1 MGLRRGP
8 RDVYLDNLLAATA
21 RHPASDQTVGGSSP
35 LCRAIRSPGHPIGVL
50 PPRSCMPIA
59 NDAIRIRGARQHN
72 LRDLDLDI
80 PKNRFVVITGPSG
93 SGKTSLAF
101 DTIYAEGQRR
111 YVEAMS
117 AHARRFLEVMER
129 PDVDSIDGL
138 SPAVAIQQRR
148 GSGNSRSTVGT
159 LTEVHDHLRI
169 LFALTGL
176 PHCPNCGNPVASQTV
191 GEIVDTAMALPDGA
205 RLRILAPR
213 IRNRTGRFDQEL
225 DRLRRDGYVRVRIDG
240 NERALDE
247 EIRLDPTQSHT
258 IDAVVDRLIVR
269 PKIERRLA
277 DSLET
282 ALSLSGGMVALDVLE
297 GRELHFSTRLICRTC
312 DIGFVELA
320 PRLFSFNS
328 PHGACPACN
337 GMGARADI
345 DPHRVVPD
353 ARRSIAE
360 GAILPWGVP
369 KGRARLDLLERLAGR
384 FRFDLAT
391 PFASLPPKARDAIL
405 WGDRSLGFEGVIPY
419 LKKRLVDAGPDDAGS
434 RQEPYVRTVD
444 CSDCGGARLRTEALA
459 VRIEGRNIAQVSA
472 MSVDEAIDFMDLLE
486 GRLGPRDVVDP
497 ILREIR
503 NRLVFL
509 SEVGVGYLAL
519 ERSVASL
526 SGGETQRIR
535 MATQIGARLSGVLYV
550 LDEPSVGL
558 HPRDNRKLIH
568 TLEMLRDH
576 GNTVLVV
583 EHDRETMLAADRL
596 IDLGPGAGERGGEL
610 MAEGTAREIMAA
622 GECVTGAY
630 LSGRKTIPPP
640 PDRRKPTGRI
650 VLKGARG
657 HNLKSIDISLPLGI
671 LVCVTG
677 VSGSGKS
684 TLINGTLYAALA
696 SRLHNASATPL
707 AHDGIEGLSLIDK
720 IIRIDQAPIGRTPR
734 SNPATY
740 TDLFSDIRDLYAQ
753 LPESRVRGYTP
764 GRFSF
769 NLKGGRCEPCQG
781 DGLRRIEMHF
791 LPDVYVTCDACGGS
805 RYNRET
811 LEIRYKGCSI
821 ADVLNM
827 TAERAL
833 TFFRDIPGASRKLKT
848 LAEVG
853 LGYIRL
859 GQSATALSG
868 GEAQRI
874 KLAAELSRV
883 ATGKTMY
890 ILDEPTTGL
899 HFEDIRSLIA
909 VLDRLVDK
917 GNSVIVIEHNLDVV
931 KRADWI
937 VDLGPDGGDSGGRI
951 IAEGPPE
958 RIAAAPASHTGR
970 FLKEVIGR

>member
-1 MGLRRGP
+1 MP
-8 RDVYLDNLLAATA
+8 
-21 RHPASDQTVGGSSP
+21 PA
-35 LCRAIRSPGHPIGVL
+35 
-50 PPRSCMPIA
+50 
-59 NDAIRIRGARQHN
+59 NEAIRIRGARQHN
-72 LRDLDLDI
+72 LRDLDLDV

-93 SGKTSLAF
+93 SGKSSLAF

-148 GSGNSRSTVGT
+148 ATGSARSTVGT
-159 LTEVHDHLRI
+159 LTEIHDHLRI
-169 LFALTGL
+169 LFARAGV
-176 PHCPNCGNPVASQTV
+176 PHCPNCGKRLASRTV
-191 GEIVDTAMALPDGA
+191 GEIVDTVLALPDGA

-213 IRNRTGRFDQEL
+213 IRERKGRFDQEL
-225 DRLRRDGYVRVRIDG
+225 ERLRRDGYVRVRIDG
-240 NERALDE
+240 DERALDE
-247 EIRLDPTQSHT
+247 EIRLDPTKPHT
-258 IDAVVDRLIVR
+258 IDAVVDRLVVR

-282 ALSLSGGMVALDVLE
+282 ALSLSDGMVVLDILE
-297 GRELHFSTRLICRTC
+297 GRELHFSTRLICRDC
-312 DIGFVELA
+312 DVGFVEPS

-337 GMGARADI
+337 GMGVRTDI
-345 DPHRVVPD
+345 DPDSVVPD
-353 ARRSIAE
+353 PRRSIAE
-360 GAILPWGVP
+360 GAIAPWGVP
-369 KGRARLDLLERLAGR
+369 KGRATLELLRRLAQRYRLDPA
-384 FRFDLAT
+384 A
-391 PFASLPPKARDAIL
+391 PFTSLSPEAKAAIL
-405 WGDRSLGFEGVIPY
+405 SGDRSLGFEGVIPT
-419 LKKRLVDAGPDDAGS
+419 LQKRLADAGAEDSGS
-434 RQEPYVRTVD
+434 RRDPYARTVD
-444 CSDCGGARLRTEALA
+444 CSGCGGARLRTEALA
-459 VRIEGRNIAQVSA
+459 VRIEGMNIAQVSA
-472 MSVDEAIDFMDLLE
+472 LSVDEAIDFMEGLE
-486 GRLGPRDVVDP
+486 GRLRPPDVADP
-497 ILREIR
+497 ILLEIR

-509 SEVGVGYLAL
+509 RDVGVGYLTL
-519 ERSVASL
+519 ERNVASL

-558 HPRDNRKLIH
+558 HPRDNRKLIR
-568 TLEMLRDH
+568 TLERLRNH

-583 EHDRETMLAADRL
+583 EHDRETMLAADHL

-610 MAEGTAREIMAA
+610 MAEGTARDIMAA
-622 GECVTGAY
+622 GECLTGAY
-630 LSGRKTIPPP
+630 LSGRRTIPPP

-657 HNLKSIDISLPLGI
+657 HNLKSIDVSLPLGV

-696 SRLHNASATPL
+696 NTLHNASAEPL
-707 AHDGIEGLSLIDK
+707 AHDGIEGMSQIDK

-740 TDLFSDIRDLYAQ
+740 TDLFSDVRDLYAQ

-781 DGLRRIEMHF
+781 DGLTRIEMHF
-791 LPDVYVTCDACGGS
+791 LPDVYVTCEACGGS

-811 LEIRYKGCSI
+811 LEIRYKGCTI

-827 TAERAL
+827 TAEKAL

-899 HFEDIRSLIA
+899 HFEDIRSLIS
-909 VLDRLVDK
+909 VLDRLVDR
-917 GNSVIVIEHNLDVV
+917 GNSVVVIEHNLDVV

-951 IAEGPPE
+951 VAEGTPE
-958 RIAAAPASHTGR
+958 RISAAPSSHTGR
-970 FLKEVIGR
+970 FLKEVIES

>member
-1 MGLRRGP
+1 MGIAF
-8 RDVYLDNLLAATA
+8 AAVA
-21 RHPASDQTVGGSSP
+21 QRLSSDQTVGGSSP
-35 LCRAIRSPGHPIGVL
+35 LCRTIRSPGHPIGVL
-50 PPRSCMPIA
+50 PPRSCMPPA
-59 NDAIRIRGARQHN
+59 NKAIRIRGARQHN
-72 LRDLDLDI
+72 LRDLHLDV

-93 SGKTSLAF
+93 SGKSSLAF

-111 YVEAMS
+111 YVEATS
-117 AHARRFLEVMER
+117 AHARQFLEVMEK

-148 GSGNSRSTVGT
+148 ATGNSRSTVGT
-159 LTEVHDHLRI
+159 LTEIHDHLRI
-169 LFALTGL
+169 LFARAGL
-176 PHCPNCGNPVASQTV
+176 PHCPKCANPITSRTV
-191 GEIVDTAMALPDGA
+191 GDIVDTVLALPDGA
-205 RLRILAPR
+205 RLRILAPL
-213 IRNRTGRFDQEL
+213 IRKQKGRFNQEL
-225 DRLRRDGYVRVRIDG
+225 ERLRRDGYVRVRIDG

-247 EIRLDPTQSHT
+247 EFRLDPAKPHT
-258 IDAVVDRLIVR
+258 IDAVVDRLVVR

-282 ALSLSGGMVALDVLE
+282 ALSLSGGMVVLDILE
-297 GRELHFSTRLICRTC
+297 GRELHFSTRLICRNC
-312 DIGFVELA
+312 DVGFVEPA

-337 GMGARADI
+337 GMGARTEI
-345 DPHRVVPD
+345 DPDSVVPD
-353 ARRSIAE
+353 PQRSIAE
-360 GAILPWGVP
+360 GAIAPWGVP
-369 KGRARLDLLERLAGR
+369 KGRATLGLLQRLADR
-384 FRFDLAT
+384 FRFNLTA
-391 PFASLPPKARDAIL
+391 PFASLPPEAKAAIL
-405 WGDRSLGFEGVIPY
+405 SGDRSLGFDGVIPS
-419 LKKRLVDAGPDDAGS
+419 LKKRLADAGS
-434 RQEPYVRTVD
+434 DHAGSRRDPYARTVD
-444 CSDCGGARLRTEALA
+444 CSVCGGARLRMEALA
-459 VRIEGRNIAQVSA
+459 VRIEGMNIAQVCA
-472 MSVDEAIDFMDLLE
+472 MSVDEAIDFMERLE
-486 GRLGPRDVVDP
+486 GSLRPRDVADP
-497 ILREIR
+497 ILLEIR

-509 SEVGVGYLAL
+509 KEVGVGYLTL
-519 ERSVASL
+519 ERNVASL

-558 HPRDNRKLIH
+558 HPRDNRKLIR
-568 TLEMLRDH
+568 TLETLRDH

-583 EHDRETMLAADRL
+583 EHDRETMLAADHL
-596 IDLGPGAGERGGEL
+596 IDLGPGAGEQGGKL
-610 MAEGTAREIMAA
+610 MAEGTAQDIMAA
-622 GECVTGAY
+622 GECLTGAY

-640 PDRRKPTGRI
+640 PGRRKPSGRV

-657 HNLKSIDISLPLGI
+657 HNLKSIDVSLPLGI

-684 TLINGTLYAALA
+684 TLINGTLFAALA
-696 SRLHNASATPL
+696 NRLYNASAIPL
-707 AHDGIEGLSLIDK
+707 AHDGIEGLSQIDK

-740 TDLFSDIRDLYAQ
+740 TDLFSDVRDLYAR

-833 TFFRDIPGASRKLKT
+833 TFFRDIPAASRKLKT

-859 GQSATALSG
+859 GQSATVLSG

-909 VLDRLVDK
+909 VLDRLVDR

-970 FLKEVIGR
+970 FLKEVIAQ

>member
-1 MGLRRGP
+1 MGVRVLS
-8 RDVYLDNLLAATA
+8 AAPSKAPVT
-21 RHPASDQTVGGSSP
+21 RSGFCLPDLYMP
-35 LCRAIRSPGHPIGVL
+35 LTH
-50 PPRSCMPIA
+50 
-59 NDAIRIRGARQHN
+59 DAIRIRGARQHN
-72 LRDLDLDI
+72 LRGLDLDI

-93 SGKTSLAF
+93 SGKSSLAF

-129 PDVDSIDGL
+129 PDVDGIDGL

-148 GSGNSRSTVGT
+148 ASGNSRSTVGT
-159 LTEVHDHLRI
+159 LTEIYDHLRI
-169 LFALTGL
+169 LFARAGL
-176 PHCPNCGNPVASQTV
+176 PHCPDCGKPIACQTV
-191 GEIVDTAMALPDGA
+191 GEIVDTVRAQPDGT

-213 IRNRTGRFDQEL
+213 VRNRRVAFDEEL
-225 DRLRRDGYVRVRIDG
+225 ERLRRDGYVRVRIDG
-240 NERALDE
+240 RDRSLDE
-247 EIRLDPTQSHT
+247 EIRLDPTLPHT
-258 IDAVVDRLIVR
+258 VEAVVDRLVVR

-282 ALSLSGGMVALDVLE
+282 ALALSGGGVVVDILE
-297 GRELHFSTRLICRTC
+297 GPELSFSTQFICRNC
-312 DIGFVELA
+312 DVGFEELT

-328 PHGACPACN
+328 PYGACPACN
-337 GMGARADI
+337 GMGVRTEI
-345 DPHRVVPD
+345 DPDRVVPD
-353 ARRSIAE
+353 TNRSIAE
-360 GAILPWGVP
+360 GAIAPWGVP
-369 KGRARLDLLERLAGR
+369 RGRATLDLLQRLADR
-384 FRFDLAT
+384 FRFDLAA
-391 PFASLPPKARDAIL
+391 PFGSLSPRVREAIL
-405 WGDRSLGFEGVIPY
+405 WGDKSLQFDGVIPP
-419 LKKRLVDAGPDDAGS
+419 LNRRVTDAASDEGGS
-434 RQEPYVRTVD
+434 RLDSYVRTVD
-444 CSDCGGARLRTEALA
+444 CSNCAGARLRKEALA
-459 VRIEGRNIAQVSA
+459 VRIAGRNIAQFAA
-472 MSVDEAIDFMDLLE
+472 MNIHLACDFVDRLK
-486 GRLGPRDVVDP
+486 GRLDPPEVVAP
-497 ILREIR
+497 ILHEIR
-503 NRLVFL
+503 NRLAFL
-509 SEVGVGYLAL
+509 RDVGVGYLTL
-519 ERSVASL
+519 ERNVASL

-568 TLEMLRDH
+568 TLHTLRDL

-583 EHDRETMLAADRL
+583 EHDRETMLAADHL
-596 IDLGPGAGERGGEL
+596 IDLGPGAGEQGGEL
-610 MAEGTAREIMAA
+610 MAQGTAKEIIAA
-622 GECVTGAY
+622 GESLTGAY

-640 PDRRKPTGRI
+640 PDIRQPTGRI

-657 HNLKSIDISLPLGI
+657 HNLKSIDVALPLGI
-671 LVCVTG
+671 FVCVTG

-684 TLINGTLYAALA
+684 TLINGTLYPALA
-696 SRLHNASATPL
+696 NRLHNATAAPL
-707 AHDGIEGLSLIDK
+707 EHDGIDGLSQIDK

-740 TDLFSDIRDLYAQ
+740 TDLFTDVRDLYAQ
-753 LPESRVRGYTP
+753 LPESRVRGYTA

-769 NLKGGRCEPCQG
+769 NRKGGRCEPCQG

-827 TAERAL
+827 TTERAL
-833 TFFRDIPGASRKLKT
+833 TFFRDIPSAQRKLKT
-848 LAEVG
+848 LSEVG

-859 GQSATALSG
+859 GQSATVLSG

-874 KLAAELSRV
+874 KLASELSRV

-899 HFEDIRSLIA
+899 HFEDIRSLIS

-917 GNSVIVIEHNLDVV
+917 GNSVVVIEHNLDVV

-937 VDLGPDGGDSGGRI
+937 VDLGPGGGDSGGRVV
-951 IAEGPPE
+951 AEGPPE
-958 RIAAAPASHTGR
+958 RVAAAPVSHTGR
-970 FLKEVIGR
+970 FLKEVIAL

>member
-1 MGLRRGP
+1 M
-8 RDVYLDNLLAATA
+8 
-21 RHPASDQTVGGSSP
+21 P
-35 LCRAIRSPGHPIGVL
+35 LT
-50 PPRSCMPIA
+50 

-72 LRDLDLDI
+72 LRGLDLDI

-93 SGKTSLAF
+93 SGKSSLAF

-117 AHARRFLEVMER
+117 AHARRFLEMMER
-129 PDVDSIDGL
+129 PDVESIDGL

-148 GSGNSRSTVGT
+148 ASGNSRSTVGT
-159 LTEVHDHLRI
+159 LTEIYDHLRV
-169 LFALTGL
+169 LFARAGL
-176 PHCPNCGNPVASQTV
+176 PHCPNCGNPIACQTV
-191 GEIVDTAMALPDGA
+191 GEIVDTVLGLPDGS
-205 RLRILAPR
+205 RLRILAPW
-213 IRNRTGRFDQEL
+213 IRNRKGSFEQEL
-225 DRLRRDGYVRVRIDG
+225 ERLRRDGYVRVRIDG
-240 NERALDE
+240 HDRVLDE
-247 EIRLDPTQSHT
+247 EIRLDPMRTHT
-258 IDAVVDRLIVR
+258 VDAVVDRVVVR

-282 ALSLSGGMVALDVLE
+282 ALALSGGIVLLDILE
-297 GRELHFSTRLICRTC
+297 DRELSFSTQFICRNC
-312 DIGFVELA
+312 DIGFEELT

-328 PHGACPACN
+328 PYGACPACN
-337 GMGARADI
+337 GMGKRTDI
-345 DPHRVVPD
+345 DPDRVVPD
-353 ARRSIAE
+353 TRRSIAE
-360 GAILPWGVP
+360 GAIAPWGVP
-369 KGRARLDLLERLAGR
+369 KGRATLDLLQRLMDR
-384 FRFDLAT
+384 YRFDLAA
-391 PFASLPPKARDAIL
+391 PFASLSPRAREAIL
-405 WGDRSLGFEGVIPY
+405 WGDESLRFDGVIPP
-419 LKKRLVDAGPDDAGS
+419 LNRRVADAASDEAGS
-434 RQEPYVRTVD
+434 RLDSYVRTVE
-444 CSDCGGARLRTEALA
+444 CSDCAGARLRTEALA
-459 VRIEGRNIAQVSA
+459 VRIAEKNIAQVAA
-472 MSVDEAIDFMDLLE
+472 MCIDEAFNFTDRLKE
-486 GRLGPRDVVDP
+486 TLGPREVVDP
-497 ILREIR
+497 ILHEIR
-503 NRLVFL
+503 NRLAFL
-509 SEVGVGYLAL
+509 RDVGVGYLAL
-519 ERSVASL
+519 ERNVASL

-558 HPRDNRKLIH
+558 HPGDNRKLIN
-568 TLEMLRDH
+568 TLHKLRDL

-583 EHDRETMLAADRL
+583 EHDRETMLAADHL
-596 IDLGPGAGERGGEL
+596 IDLGPGAGEQGGEL
-610 MAEGTAREIMAA
+610 MAQGTAQEIMAA
-622 GECVTGAY
+622 GKCLTGAY

-640 PDRRKPTGRI
+640 PDSRQPSGRI

-657 HNLKSIDISLPLGI
+657 HNLKSIDVALPLGI

-684 TLINGTLYAALA
+684 TLINGTLYPALA
-696 SRLHNASATPL
+696 NRLHNATVTPL
-707 AHDGIEGLSLIDK
+707 EHDGVEGLSQIDK

-740 TDLFSDIRDLYAQ
+740 TDLFTDIRELYAQ

-781 DGLRRIEMHF
+781 DGLRRVEMHF
-791 LPDVYVTCDACGGS
+791 LPDVYVTCDTCGGS

-811 LEIRYKGCSI
+811 LEIRFKGCSI

-827 TAERAL
+827 TTERAH
-833 TFFRDIPGASRKLKT
+833 TFFRDIPGARRKLKT
-848 LAEVG
+848 LSEVG

-859 GQSATALSG
+859 GQSATALSA

-874 KLAAELSRV
+874 KLASELSRV

-917 GNSVIVIEHNLDVV
+917 GNSVVVIEHNLDVV

-937 VDLGPDGGDSGGRI
+937 VDLGPGAGDSGGRVV
-951 IAEGPPE
+951 AEGPPE
-958 RIAAAPASHTGR
+958 RVAEAPASQTGR
-970 FLKEVIGR
+970 FLKEVIAL

>member
-1 MGLRRGP
+1 MS
-8 RDVYLDNLLAATA
+8 NAFAAVVQ
-21 RHPASDQTVGGSSP
+21 HPASNRTAGGSSP
-35 LCRAIRSPGHPIGVL
+35 PCRTIQSPGRPIGVSPRRSRM
-50 PPRSCMPIA
+50 PPA

-72 LRDLDLDI
+72 LRGLDLDI
-80 PKNRFVVITGPSG
+80 PRNRFVVITGPSG
-93 SGKTSLAF
+93 SGKSSLAF

-117 AHARRFLEVMER
+117 THARRFLEVMER

-148 GSGNSRSTVGT
+148 TAGTSRSTVGT
-159 LTEVHDHLRI
+159 LTEIHDHLRV
-169 LFALTGL
+169 LFARAGL
-176 PHCPNCGNPVASQTV
+176 PHCPNCGNPIACQTV
-191 GEIVDTAMALPDGA
+191 GEIVDEVLAMPAGT
-205 RLRILAPR
+205 RLRILAPW
-213 IRNRTGRFDQEL
+213 IRNRKGRLDREL
-225 DRLRRDGYVRVRIDG
+225 ERLRRDGYVRVRIDG
-240 NERALDE
+240 RDRALEE
-247 EIRLDPTQSHT
+247 EIRLDPTEPHT
-258 IDAVVDRLIVR
+258 VDAVIDRLVVR
-269 PKIERRLA
+269 PGIERRLA

-282 ALSLSGGMVALDVLE
+282 ALALSGGIVVLDVLE
-297 GRELHFSTRLICRTC
+297 GREQSYSTQLICRNC
-312 DIGFVELA
+312 DVTLEEPT

-337 GMGARADI
+337 GLGERTDV
-345 DPHRVVPD
+345 DPDGVVPD
-353 ARRSIAE
+353 AGRSIAE
-360 GAILPWGVP
+360 GAIAPWGVP
-369 KGRARLDLLERLAGR
+369 RGRAKLDLLRRLADRYG
-384 FRFDLAT
+384 FDVAA
-391 PFASLPPKARDAIL
+391 PFGSLSTEAREAIL
-405 WGDRSLGFEGVIPY
+405 WGDESLGFDGVIPS
-419 LKKRLVDAGPDDAGS
+419 LNRRVADAASDEAGS
-434 RQEPYVRTVD
+434 GPEPYVHTVV
-444 CSDCGGARLRTEALA
+444 CSDCSGARLRKEALA
-459 VRIEGRNIAQVSA
+459 VTIDGCNIGQVSA
-472 MSVDEAIDFMDLLE
+472 MGIDRAIGFLE
-486 GRLGPRDVVDP
+486 RLRGRLGPREVVDT
-497 ILREIR
+497 ILDEIR

-509 SEVGVGYLAL
+509 RDVGVGYLTL

-535 MATQIGARLSGVLYV
+535 MATQIGTRLSGVLYV

-558 HPRDNRKLIH
+558 HPGDNRKLIH
-568 TLEMLRDH
+568 TLETLRDL

-583 EHDRETMLAADRL
+583 EHDRETMMAADHL
-596 IDLGPGAGERGGEL
+596 IDLGPGAGELGGEL
-610 MAEGTAREIMAA
+610 IAQGSAEEIMAA
-622 GECVTGAY
+622 RECLTGAY
-630 LSGRKTIPPP
+630 LSGRKSIPRP
-640 PDRRKPTGRI
+640 PDNRQPTGRI

-657 HNLKSIDISLPLGI
+657 HNLKGVDVTIPLGV

-684 TLINGTLYAALA
+684 TLINGTLYPALA
-696 SRLHNASATPL
+696 NRLHNAASVPL
-707 AHDGIEGLSLIDK
+707 GHDAIEGLSQIDK
-720 IIRIDQAPIGRTPR
+720 IIPIDQAPIGRTPR

-740 TDLFSDIRDLYAQ
+740 TDLFTDIRELFAQ

-781 DGLRRIEMHF
+781 DGQQRIAMDF

-821 ADVLNM
+821 ADVLKM
-827 TAERAL
+827 TAEKAL
-833 TFFRDIPGASRKLKT
+833 TFFRDIPGARRKLKT
-848 LAEVG
+848 LSDVG

-859 GQSATALSG
+859 GQPARALSG

-899 HFEDIRSLIA
+899 HFEDIRTLIA

-917 GNSVIVIEHNLDVV
+917 GNTVIVIEHNLDVV

-937 VDLGPDGGDSGGRI
+937 VDLGPGGGDSGGRVV
-951 IAEGPPE
+951 AEGPPE
-958 RIAAAPASHTGR
+958 RVAAAPASHTGR
-970 FLKEVIGR
+970 FLNKVIEP

>member
-1 MGLRRGP
+1 MGIAF
-8 RDVYLDNLLAATA
+8 AAVA
-21 RHPASDQTVGGSSP
+21 QRLSSDQTVGGSSP
-35 LCRAIRSPGHPIGVL
+35 LCRTIRSPGHPVGVL
-50 PPRSCMPIA
+50 PPRSCMPPA
-59 NDAIRIRGARQHN
+59 NKAIRIRGARQHN
-72 LRDLDLDI
+72 LRDLHLDV

-93 SGKTSLAF
+93 SGKSSLAF

-111 YVEAMS
+111 YVEATS
-117 AHARRFLEVMER
+117 AHARQFLEVMEK

-148 GSGNSRSTVGT
+148 ATGNSRSTVGT
-159 LTEVHDHLRI
+159 LTEIHDHLRI
-169 LFALTGL
+169 LFARAGL
-176 PHCPNCGNPVASQTV
+176 PHCPKCANPITSRTV
-191 GEIVDTAMALPDGA
+191 GDIVDTVLALPDGA
-205 RLRILAPR
+205 RLRILAPL
-213 IRNRTGRFDQEL
+213 IRKQKGRFNQEL
-225 DRLRRDGYVRVRIDG
+225 ERLRRDGYVRVRIDG

-247 EIRLDPTQSHT
+247 EFRLDPAKPHT
-258 IDAVVDRLIVR
+258 IDAVVDRLVVR

-282 ALSLSGGMVALDVLE
+282 ALSLSGGMVVLDILE
-297 GRELHFSTRLICRTC
+297 GRELHFSTRLICRNC
-312 DIGFVELA
+312 DVGFVEPA

-337 GMGARADI
+337 GMGARTEI
-345 DPHRVVPD
+345 DPDSVVPD
-353 ARRSIAE
+353 PQRSIAE
-360 GAILPWGVP
+360 GAIAPWGVP
-369 KGRARLDLLERLAGR
+369 KGRATLGLLQRLADR
-384 FRFDLAT
+384 FRFNLTA
-391 PFASLPPKARDAIL
+391 PFASLPPEAKAAIL
-405 WGDRSLGFEGVIPY
+405 SGDRSLGFDGVIPS
-419 LKKRLVDAGPDDAGS
+419 LKKRLADAGS
-434 RQEPYVRTVD
+434 DHAGSRRDPYARTVD
-444 CSDCGGARLRTEALA
+444 CSVCGGARLRMEALA
-459 VRIEGRNIAQVSA
+459 VRIEGMNIAQVCA
-472 MSVDEAIDFMDLLE
+472 MSVDEAINFMERLE
-486 GRLGPRDVVDP
+486 GRLRPRDVVDP
-497 ILREIR
+497 ILHEIR

-509 SEVGVGYLAL
+509 KEVGVGYLTL
-519 ERSVASL
+519 ERNVASL

-558 HPRDNRKLIH
+558 HPRDNRKLIR
-568 TLEMLRDH
+568 TLETLRDH

-583 EHDRETMLAADRL
+583 EHDRETMLAADHL
-596 IDLGPGAGERGGEL
+596 IDLGPGAGEQGGEL
-610 MAEGTAREIMAA
+610 MAEGTARDIMAA
-622 GECVTGAY
+622 GECLTGAY

-640 PDRRKPTGRI
+640 PGRRKPSGRV

-657 HNLKSIDISLPLGI
+657 HNLKSIDVSLPLGI

-684 TLINGTLYAALA
+684 TLINGTLFAALA
-696 SRLHNASATPL
+696 NRLYNASAIPL
-707 AHDGIEGLSLIDK
+707 AHDGIEGLSQIDK
-720 IIRIDQAPIGRTPR
+720 VIRIDQAPIGRTPR

-740 TDLFSDIRDLYAQ
+740 TDLFSDVRDLYAR

-833 TFFRDIPGASRKLKT
+833 TFFRDIPAASRKLKT

-859 GQSATALSG
+859 GQSATVLSG

-909 VLDRLVDK
+909 VLDRLVDR

-970 FLKEVIGR
+970 FLKEVIAQ

>member
-1 MGLRRGP
+1 MGIAF
-8 RDVYLDNLLAATA
+8 AAVA
-21 RHPASDQTVGGSSP
+21 QRLSSDQTVGGSSP
-35 LCRAIRSPGHPIGVL
+35 LCRTIRSPGHPVGVL
-50 PPRSCMPIA
+50 PPRSCMPPA
-59 NDAIRIRGARQHN
+59 NKAIRIRGARQHN
-72 LRDLDLDI
+72 LRDLHLDV

-93 SGKTSLAF
+93 SGKSSLAF

-111 YVEAMS
+111 YVEATS
-117 AHARRFLEVMER
+117 AHARQFLEVMEK

-148 GSGNSRSTVGT
+148 ATGNSRSTVGT
-159 LTEVHDHLRI
+159 LTEIHDHLRI
-169 LFALTGL
+169 LFARAGL
-176 PHCPNCGNPVASQTV
+176 PHCPKCANPITSRTV
-191 GEIVDTAMALPDGA
+191 GDIVDTVLALPDGA
-205 RLRILAPR
+205 RLRILAPL
-213 IRNRTGRFDQEL
+213 IRKQKGRFNQEL
-225 DRLRRDGYVRVRIDG
+225 ERLRRDGYVRVRIDG

-247 EIRLDPTQSHT
+247 EFRLDPAKPHT
-258 IDAVVDRLIVR
+258 IDAVVDRLVVR

-282 ALSLSGGMVALDVLE
+282 ALSLSGGMVVLDILE
-297 GRELHFSTRLICRTC
+297 GRELHFSTRLICRNC
-312 DIGFVELA
+312 DVGFVEPA

-337 GMGARADI
+337 GMGASTEI
-345 DPHRVVPD
+345 DPDSVVPD
-353 ARRSIAE
+353 PQRSIAE
-360 GAILPWGVP
+360 GAIAPWGVP
-369 KGRARLDLLERLAGR
+369 KGRATLGLLQRLADR
-384 FRFDLAT
+384 FRFNLTA
-391 PFASLPPKARDAIL
+391 PFASLPPEAKAAIL
-405 WGDRSLGFEGVIPY
+405 SGDRSLGFDGVIPS
-419 LKKRLVDAGPDDAGS
+419 LKKRLADAGS
-434 RQEPYVRTVD
+434 DHAGSRRDPYARTVD
-444 CSDCGGARLRTEALA
+444 CSVCGGARLRMEALA
-459 VRIEGRNIAQVSA
+459 VRIEGMNIAQVCA
-472 MSVDEAIDFMDLLE
+472 MSVDEAINFMERLE
-486 GRLGPRDVVDP
+486 GRLRPRDVVDP
-497 ILREIR
+497 ILHEIR

-509 SEVGVGYLAL
+509 KEVGVGYLTL
-519 ERSVASL
+519 ERNVASL

-558 HPRDNRKLIH
+558 HPRDNRKLIR
-568 TLEMLRDH
+568 TLETLRDH

-583 EHDRETMLAADRL
+583 EHDRETMLAADHL
-596 IDLGPGAGERGGEL
+596 IDLGPGAGEQGGEL
-610 MAEGTAREIMAA
+610 MAEGTARDIMAA
-622 GECVTGAY
+622 GECLTGEY

-640 PDRRKPTGRI
+640 PGRRKPTGRV

-657 HNLKSIDISLPLGI
+657 HNLKSIDVSLPLGI

-684 TLINGTLYAALA
+684 TLINGTLFAALA
-696 SRLHNASATPL
+696 NRLYNASAIPL
-707 AHDGIEGLSLIDK
+707 AHDGIEGLSQIDK
-720 IIRIDQAPIGRTPR
+720 VIRIDQAPIGRTPR

-740 TDLFSDIRDLYAQ
+740 TDLFSDVRDLYAR

-833 TFFRDIPGASRKLKT
+833 TFFRDIPAASRKLKT

-859 GQSATALSG
+859 GQSATVLSG

-909 VLDRLVDK
+909 VLDRLVDR

-970 FLKEVIGR
+970 FLKEVIAQ

>member
-1 MGLRRGP
+1 MGIAF
-8 RDVYLDNLLAATA
+8 AAVA
-21 RHPASDQTVGGSSP
+21 QRLSSDQTVGGSSP
-35 LCRAIRSPGHPIGVL
+35 LCRTIRSPGHPIAVL
-50 PPRSCMPIA
+50 PPRSCMPPA
-59 NDAIRIRGARQHN
+59 NKAIRIRGARQHN
-72 LRDLDLDI
+72 LRDLHLDV

-93 SGKTSLAF
+93 SGKSSLAF

-111 YVEAMS
+111 YVEATS
-117 AHARRFLEVMER
+117 AHARQFLEVMEK

-148 GSGNSRSTVGT
+148 ATGNSRSTVGT
-159 LTEVHDHLRI
+159 LTEIHDHLRI
-169 LFALTGL
+169 LFARAGL
-176 PHCPNCGNPVASQTV
+176 PHCPKCANPITSRTV
-191 GEIVDTAMALPDGA
+191 GDIVDTVLALPDGA
-205 RLRILAPR
+205 RLRILAPL
-213 IRNRTGRFDQEL
+213 IRKQKGRFNQEL
-225 DRLRRDGYVRVRIDG
+225 ERLRRDGYVRVRIDG

-247 EIRLDPTQSHT
+247 EFRLDPAKPHT
-258 IDAVVDRLIVR
+258 IDAVVDRLVVR

-282 ALSLSGGMVALDVLE
+282 ALSLSGGMVVLDVLE
-297 GRELHFSTRLICRTC
+297 GRELHYSTRLICRNC
-312 DIGFVELA
+312 DVGFVEPA

-337 GMGARADI
+337 GMGARTEI
-345 DPHRVVPD
+345 DPDSVVPD
-353 ARRSIAE
+353 PQRSIAE
-360 GAILPWGVP
+360 GAIAPWGVP
-369 KGRARLDLLERLAGR
+369 KGRATLELLQRLADR
-384 FRFDLAT
+384 FRFNLTA
-391 PFASLPPKARDAIL
+391 PFASLPPEAKAAIL
-405 WGDRSLGFEGVIPY
+405 SGDRSLGFDGVIPT
-419 LKKRLVDAGPDDAGS
+419 LKKRLADAGS
-434 RQEPYVRTVD
+434 DHAGSRRDPYARTVD
-444 CSDCGGARLRTEALA
+444 CSVCGGARLRMEALA
-459 VRIEGRNIAQVSA
+459 VRIEGMNIAQVCA
-472 MSVDEAIDFMDLLE
+472 MSVDEAIDFMERLE
-486 GRLGPRDVVDP
+486 GRLRPRDVADP
-497 ILREIR
+497 ILLEIR
-503 NRLVFL
+503 SRLVFL
-509 SEVGVGYLAL
+509 KEVGVGYLTL
-519 ERSVASL
+519 ERNVASL

-558 HPRDNRKLIH
+558 HPRDNRKLIR
-568 TLEMLRDH
+568 TLETLRDH

-583 EHDRETMLAADRL
+583 EHDRETMLAADHL
-596 IDLGPGAGERGGEL
+596 IDLGPGAGEQGGEL
-610 MAEGTAREIMAA
+610 MAEGTARDIMAA
-622 GECVTGAY
+622 GECLTGAY

-640 PDRRKPTGRI
+640 PGRRKPSGRV

-657 HNLKSIDISLPLGI
+657 HNLKSIDVSLPLGI

-684 TLINGTLYAALA
+684 TLINGTLFAALA
-696 SRLHNASATPL
+696 NRLYNASAIPL
-707 AHDGIEGLSLIDK
+707 AHDGIEGLSQIDK

-740 TDLFSDIRDLYAQ
+740 TDLFSDVRDLYAR

-827 TAERAL
+827 TAERAF
-833 TFFRDIPGASRKLKT
+833 TFFRDIPAASRKLKT

-859 GQSATALSG
+859 GQSATVLSG

-909 VLDRLVDK
+909 VLDRLVDR

-970 FLKEVIGR
+970 FLKEVIAQ

>member
-1 MGLRRGP
+1 M
-8 RDVYLDNLLAATA
+8 
-21 RHPASDQTVGGSSP
+21 P
-35 LCRAIRSPGHPIGVL
+35 LTH
-50 PPRSCMPIA
+50 
-59 NDAIRIRGARQHN
+59 DAIRIRGARQHN
-72 LRDLDLDI
+72 LRSLDLDI

-93 SGKTSLAF
+93 SGKSSLAF

-129 PDVDSIDGL
+129 PDVDGIDGL

-148 GSGNSRSTVGT
+148 ASGNSRSTVGT
-159 LTEVHDHLRI
+159 LTEIHDHLRI
-169 LFALTGL
+169 LFARAGL
-176 PHCPNCGNPVASQTV
+176 PHCPECDKPISCQTV
-191 GEIVDTAMALPDGA
+191 GEIVDTVRAQPDGT

-213 IRNRTGRFDQEL
+213 VQNRKVAFDEEL
-225 DRLRRDGYVRVRIDG
+225 ERLRRDGYVRVRIDG
-240 NERALDE
+240 RDRSLDE
-247 EIRLDPTQSHT
+247 EIRLDPTLPHT
-258 IDAVVDRLIVR
+258 VDAVVDRLVVR

-282 ALSLSGGMVALDVLE
+282 ALALSGGGVFVDILE
-297 GRELHFSTRLICRTC
+297 GPELSFSTQFICRNC
-312 DIGFVELA
+312 DVGFEELT

-328 PHGACPACN
+328 PYGACPACN
-337 GMGARADI
+337 GVGVRTEI
-345 DPHRVVPD
+345 DPDRVVPD
-353 ARRSIAE
+353 TNRSIAE
-360 GAILPWGVP
+360 GAIAPWGVP
-369 KGRARLDLLERLAGR
+369 RGRAALDLLQRLADR
-384 FRFDLAT
+384 YRFDLAA
-391 PFASLPPKARDAIL
+391 PFGSLSPRVREAIL
-405 WGDRSLGFEGVIPY
+405 WGDKSLQFDGVIP
-419 LKKRLVDAGPDDAGS
+419 LLNRRVADAASDEGGS
-434 RQEPYVRTVD
+434 RLDSYVRTVD
-444 CSDCGGARLRTEALA
+444 CSDCAGARLRKEALA
-459 VRIEGRNIAQVSA
+459 VRIAGRNIAQFAA
-472 MSVDEAIDFMDLLE
+472 MNIHVACDFVDSLK
-486 GRLGPRDVVDP
+486 GRLDPPEVVAP
-497 ILREIR
+497 ILHEIR
-503 NRLVFL
+503 NRLAFL
-509 SEVGVGYLAL
+509 RDVGVGYLTL
-519 ERSVASL
+519 ERNVASL

-558 HPRDNRKLIH
+558 HPRDNRKLIQTLH
-568 TLEMLRDH
+568 TLRDL

-583 EHDRETMLAADRL
+583 EHDRETMLAADHL
-596 IDLGPGAGERGGEL
+596 IDLGPGAGEQGGEL
-610 MAEGTAREIMAA
+610 MAQGTAQEIIAA
-622 GECVTGAY
+622 GESLTGAY

-640 PDRRKPTGRI
+640 PDRRQPTGRM

-657 HNLKSIDISLPLGI
+657 HNLKSIDVALPLGI
-671 LVCVTG
+671 FVCVTG

-684 TLINGTLYAALA
+684 TLINRTLYPALA
-696 SRLHNASATPL
+696 NRLHNATAAPL
-707 AHDGIEGLSLIDK
+707 EHDGIDGLSQIDK

-740 TDLFSDIRDLYAQ
+740 TDLFTDIRELYAQ
-753 LPESRVRGYTP
+753 LPESRVRGYTT

-811 LEIRYKGCSI
+811 LEIRFKGCSI

-827 TAERAL
+827 TTERAL
-833 TFFRDIPGASRKLKT
+833 TFFRDIPSAQRKLKT

-859 GQSATALSG
+859 GQSATVLSG

-874 KLAAELSRV
+874 KLASELSRV

-899 HFEDIRSLIA
+899 HFEDIRSLIS

-917 GNSVIVIEHNLDVV
+917 GNSVVVIEHNLDVV

-937 VDLGPDGGDSGGRI
+937 VDLGPGGGDSGGRVV
-951 IAEGPPE
+951 AEGPPE
-958 RIAAAPASHTGR
+958 RVAAAPASHTGR
-970 FLKEVIGR
+970 FLKEVIAL